1 MIETIPN
8 PLSDKGIQRD
18 IKEKIEEV
26 RSRRLSY
33 GCTLDENLNS
43 MLDSLARWAY
53 QEGFRCGWRVHET
66 RMKK

>member
-26 RSRRLSY
+26 RNRRPSY

-53 QEGFRCGWRVHET
+53 QEGFRVGWRVHET
-66 RMKK
+66 RTKK